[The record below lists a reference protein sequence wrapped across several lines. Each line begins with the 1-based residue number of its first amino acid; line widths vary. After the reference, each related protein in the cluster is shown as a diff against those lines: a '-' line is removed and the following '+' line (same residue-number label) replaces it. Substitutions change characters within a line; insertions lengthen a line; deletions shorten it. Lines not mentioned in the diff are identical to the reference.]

1 MARGF
6 SRPALAAFELCFRP
20 WMRRRIHQVRIAG
33 LPRALPPGVPLLL
46 VANHASWWDPFLLRE
61 VHRRLRPAAPLHT
74 VMLRRELAR
83 RPFLRRIGAVGI
95 DPERPAGIA
104 AALRELRH
112 RLRERPDATV
122 AFFPQGRIWPT
133 HRRPLGFRPGV
144 ELLLRHLPPLTVL
157 PVALHLEPLRSPSQ
171 TAFVLAGDP
180 IGAGE
185 GAAAARL
192 EAAVE
197 AGLDRVHAFL
207 AEWGEDAA
215 GAWPDPHSTLP

>member
-6 SRPALAAFELCFRP
+6 SRPALAAFELGFRP
-20 WMRRRIHQVRIAG
+20 WMRRRIREVRIAG
-33 LPRALPPGVPLLL
+33 LPRALPLGVPLLL

-61 VHRRLRPAAPLHT
+61 VHRRLRPAAPLHS
-74 VMLRRELAR
+74 VMLARELAR

-95 DPERPAGIA
+95 DPDRPAGIA

-112 RLRERPDATV
+112 RLGDRPDGAV

-144 ELLLRHLPPLTVL
+144 ELLLRHLPPLVVL
-157 PVALHLEPLRSPSQ
+157 PVALHLEPLRSPSP

-180 IGAGE
+180 VGAGDE
-185 GAAAARL
+185 AGAARL

-197 AGLDRVHAFL
+197 EELDRIHAFL
-207 AEWGEDAA
+207 DEWGEDAA